1 LFVSRNAFQTID
13 TLKISAISEYN
24 GYNRGLSIIN
34 DSVWVTL
41 TNKKGQNNT
50 ALIRTQNAGI
60 SWDTINILNIDIN
73 RFRSISFKNNQ
84 GVLLAYSNDY
94 PYKNLLL
101 STDSGNTFSVVDSF
115 STYGDSN
122 VREAS
127 ICTNGNIYLWNKSS
141 DHFVFFENK
150 GAGWHGYSLQIP
162 YQNRG
167 HYYNFHALY
176 INDTTIILDSYE
188 MQWGNPPDPSKGFHK
203 IYRVDVNSLSIHSA
217 TKTNAEFT
225 IFPNPFNQSLKIRT
239 PKNFSGRIRLTDLF
253 GRIILEREQRNIN
266 SMELNNLDIKPGI
279 YFINLEAIEG
289 KSLGTVKVIKL

>member
-1 LFVSRNAFQTID
+1 MCSSLDTVLEVFAANNAFYAINKDTIVASGYVINKGSHLFVSRNAFQTID

-141 DHFVFFENK
+141 DEV
-150 GAGWHGYSLQIP
+150 
-162 YQNRG
+162 
-167 HYYNFHALY
+167 LY
-176 INDTTIILDSYE
+176 WL
-188 MQWGNPPDPSKGFHK
+188 P
-203 IYRVDVNSLSIHSA
+203 VN
-217 TKTNAEFT
+217 EFST
-225 IFPNPFNQSLKIRT
+225 F
-239 PKNFSGRIRLTDLF
+239 D
-253 GRIILEREQRNIN
+253 
-266 SMELNNLDIKPGI
+266 
-279 YFINLEAIEG
+279 
-289 KSLGTVKVIKL
+289 